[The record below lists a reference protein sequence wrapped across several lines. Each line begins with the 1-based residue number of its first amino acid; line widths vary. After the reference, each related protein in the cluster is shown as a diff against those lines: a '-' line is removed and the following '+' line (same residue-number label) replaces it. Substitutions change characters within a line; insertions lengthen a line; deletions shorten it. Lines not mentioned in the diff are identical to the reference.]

1 MTTPFNRQAVSFL
14 EFVWIWD
21 SLQNLTLPE
30 HHKKI
35 CRFLSDCRRKKR
47 TQILLMAFRSSGKST
62 LVGLFCA
69 WVLLTD
75 SDTRILI
82 LSADYELAKKMVRNI
97 KRIIERHP
105 LSKQL
110 KPKEKD
116 QWASDR
122 FTVRRQSELRDPSV
136 IARGLSANITGC
148 RADLIICDDVEVP
161 KTCETASK
169 RADLRQ
175 KLSEL
180 DFVLVPGGTQ
190 IYVGTPHTSET
201 IYDTSETGFLKNFE
215 TFKLPITNDKGLSA
229 WPERFPPEKIEALR
243 KRAGNLKFLS
253 QMLLKPV
260 RLSESRFN
268 TSLLNW
274 YDASLTYTETNKTA
288 VLKLEAKKLVGG
300 CAWWDPA
307 FGKTDKNDN
316 SVLACVFTD
325 EAGNYFI
332 HDVVYLK
339 VEKAQESAASQCAQ
353 VADLLALYHLPVLFL
368 ETNGLGK
375 FLPELMRVELK
386 KKRLK
391 CAVIEQTSTRKKE
404 LRIIEAL
411 DAPLSNGALF
421 AHKRVQKTPFFSE
434 LKDWSPE
441 AHMHDDGLDAVSG
454 CLLKL
459 GVRREEQTFLLP
471 TCNKPDWRFGTE
483 PKLLSLD
490 DVIL

>member
-1 MTTPFNRQAVSFL
+1 MTHLTDISLL

-21 SLQNLTLPE
+21 AVQSLSVPK

-35 CRFLSDCRRKKR
+35 CSFLEKCHKDNE
-47 TQILLMAFRSSGKST
+47 TQVLLMAFRSSGKST
-62 LVGLFCA
+62 LIGLFCA
-69 WVLLTD
+69 WVLLIS

-97 KRIIERHP
+97 KRIIEKHP
-105 LSKQL
+105 LTKGL
-110 KPKEKD
+110 KPAEKD

-122 FTVRRQSELRDPSV
+122 FTICRKSELRDPSV

-161 KTCETASK
+161 KTCETLTK
-169 RADLRQ
+169 RNDLRQ

-180 DFVLVPGGTQ
+180 DFILVPGGMQ

-201 IYDTSETGFLKNFE
+201 IYDTTESGFLKGFK
-215 TFKLPITNDKGLSA
+215 TFKLPILDEKGVSA

-260 RLSESRFN
+260 NLTESRFN
-268 TSLLNW
+268 TS
-274 YDASLTYTETNKTA
+274 SLIRYNENLIYTETNKTA
-288 VLKLEAKKLVGG
+288 NLKLGERKLIAG

-307 FGKTDKNDN
+307 FGKSSKSDH

-325 EAGNYFI
+325 ESGHYFI

-339 VEKAQESAASQCAQ
+339 VDNAKESAASQCTQ
-353 VADLLALYHLPVLFL
+353 VADILSLYHIPTLFL

-375 FLPELMRVELK
+375 FLPELMRTELK
-386 KKRLK
+386 KRRMR
-391 CAVIEQTSTRKKE
+391 CALLEQTATRQKQI
-404 LRIIEAL
+404 RIIEAL
-411 DAPLSNGALF
+411 DAPLANGALF
-421 AHKRVQKTPFFSE
+421 IHKRIEQTPFISE
-434 LKDWSPE
+434 MKDWTPTASV
-441 AHMHDDGLDAVSG
+441 HDDGLDAVAG

-459 GVRREEQTFLLP
+459 GVRRDNSVSLLP
-471 TCNKPDWRFGTE
+471 SLVKPDWRFGKN
-483 PKLLSLD
+483 PIPLSLD
-490 DVIL
+490 DIIL